1 MLFESLD
8 KLRTNSILSAILLA
22 ALGVVILICPE
33 SHIPILALVFGYLM
47 IILALIMLLNF
58 MSAKKSLMAY
68 IKFVGA
74 LILLIGGIYVL
85 VYQSHLSIVLAVLFG
100 VLLILDGG
108 RTVFHSLTYSRRSHR
123 KGWWIL
129 MILSF
134 MMIAAGIV
142 VLCNRWW
149 DTPVKLAKVIGC
161 AVLFSAFVSGLRLI
175 WTWPL
180 KRSKG
185 DEENVEG

>member
-22 ALGVVILICPE
+22 ALGMVILICPE
-33 SHIPILALVFGYLM
+33 SHIPVLTLMLGYLL

-58 MSAKKSLMAY
+58 LSARKSLMEY

-74 LILLIGGIYVL
+74 LIVLIGGICVL
-85 VYQSHLSIVLAVLFG
+85 VYQGHISKVLAILFG

-134 MMIAAGIV
+134 LMIMAGII
-142 VLCNRWW
+142 VLCNPWW
-149 DTPVKLAKVIGC
+149 DTPAKLSKVIGC

-180 KRSKG
+180 KQSKG
-185 DEENVEG
+185 GEENVEG